1 MKIKQDFQ
9 ILFANI
15 IAKTYQLLS
24 KTQPLTR
31 SVVKVNKLHMQNVIC
46 MCLFLCQTDEVMI
59 QTKTVALA
67 NKCLISHDINA
78 RVIDASLSL

>member
-1 MKIKQDFQ
+1 VKIKQDFQ

-15 IAKTYQLLS
+15 VAKTYQLLS

-46 MCLFLCQTDEVMI
+46 MCLFLCQTGEVDADENR
-59 QTKTVALA
+59 ALA
-67 NKCLISHDINA
+67 NKCLISRDINA